1 VDSDLVGLVIGQ
13 GGSTIKRV
21 ADKYQVSIIIERDT
35 GKSQSNKRRVQVTG
49 RNIEEVQKAIE
60 EISV

>member
-1 VDSDLVGLVIGQ
+1 VIGQ